1 MDDRVKKMLDE
12 TKSKMDKAI
21 THMESELTKVRAGK
35 ATPSLL
41 DSVRVDYYGSMM
53 PLSQVANVNNAD
65 ARTLVIQPWEK
76 TMLGPIEKAITL
88 ANLGFNPQNDGVIV
102 RIAVPAL
109 TEDRRKDLVKRA
121 KTEAE
126 SGRVAIRT
134 IRKDA
139 MEAGKAL
146 LKAGLPEDEAKDCE
160 TRVQKLTDECSVKI
174 DKLIELKEKDIMT
187 V

>member
-1 MDDRVKKMLDE
+1 MDERVKKVLDE

-21 THMESELTKVRAGK
+21 SHMESELTKVRAGK

-76 TMLGPIEKAITL
+76 SMLGPIEKAITL
-88 ANLGFNPQNDGVIV
+88 ANLGFNPQNDGAIV

-109 TEDRRKDLVKRA
+109 TEDRRKDLVKKA
-121 KTEAE
+121 KAEAE
-126 SGRVAIRT
+126 GGRVAVRT
-134 IRKDA
+134 IRKEA
-139 MEAGKAL
+139 MELAKAL
-146 LKAGLPEDEAKDCE
+146 LKAGLPEDEAKDSE
-160 TRVQKLTDECSVKI
+160 TRIQKLTDECSAKI
-174 DKLIELKEKDIMT
+174 DKLIEVKEKEIMT